1 MTLDLPTGILTFLF
15 TDIEGSTHLLQDLG
29 SGYAAVQDNHALLMR
44 QAISEAGGTEVR
56 TVGDAFFAVFSSALD
71 AMRAATSAQR
81 AFATSPWP
89 HGEPL
94 LVRMGMHTG
103 QGTLGGDDYIGIDV
117 NRAARIAAVGYGGQ
131 VLVSD
136 ATRGLVEQDLPEGL
150 RLRDLG
156 THRLKDLARPMRIWQ
171 VDIEGLPTEFP
182 ALRTTDARPTNLIP
196 ERTSFVGRARE
207 KAMVA
212 DLMEAHRLVTL
223 TGPGGTGKTR
233 LALAVAAQRIDA
245 FPDGVF
251 MVDLSA
257 ITEPALI
264 PSAIASATGAREEP
278 ARPVLD
284 TLADQLRTRT
294 TLLVI
299 DNFEQVT
306 DGASVVE
313 RLLDEAPG
321 LTVLVT
327 SRVPL
332 HLYGEQEFSVP
343 PLGLPDG
350 TGSAGPESIEGFEA
364 VALFV
369 ERVRAVLPEFRIT
382 DENATEVAEIIAHL
396 DGLPLA
402 IELAAG
408 RAKILSPEAMRD
420 RLRLQLLAGGA
431 RDLPERHRTLRA
443 TIGWS
448 HDLLDEPERRL
459 FARLGAFAGG
469 CTLGAAEEVCGQG
482 LDMDV
487 LDGLAS
493 LVDNSLLRRTEGPE
507 PRFSMLETIR
517 EYAVERLADS
527 GEEAEIRGLHVG
539 MFLALAGEAEPLF
552 LGVSSADWLDR
563 FEVELDNVRGALA
576 WTVATDDAST
586 GLRLATALRQFWQR
600 RGHLTEGQTWIERL
614 LAMSSADVDDA
625 LRARSL
631 GALGRIAYRK
641 NDDWAVV
648 RSAHQEAAVIAERL
662 GDPMLLAAASLDLS
676 YVALLD
682 DDYQRGRELLGESLT
697 LANALADQH
706 LIAEVTAGLSFHEFF
721 SGSPE
726 KGIPLLQK
734 AIAMQRDLGE
744 ELLAAGNLIGLANA
758 NVKVG
763 DVESASMHARDAI
776 QTLFAARDDLAAGG
790 ALMVL
795 ALIENEQGGH
805 ERAARLIG
813 SASRIRDE
821 SGGGFPQNMAE
832 RVGDPE
838 ADARLHLGDE
848 AYERAWAEGYEM
860 DRESLMAYA
869 LQ

>member
-1 MTLDLPTGILTFLF
+1 MTPLDLPTGILTFLF
-15 TDIEGSTHLLQDLG
+15 TDIEGSTRLLQDLG

-56 TVGDAFFAVFSSALD
+56 TVGDAFFAVFPSALG
-71 AMRAATSAQR
+71 AVRAATSAQR
-81 AFATSPWP
+81 AFATRPWP

-117 NRAARIAAVGYGGQ
+117 NRAARIAAVGHGGQ

-171 VDIEGLPTEFP
+171 LDIEGLSTEFP

-251 MVDLSA
+251 MVDLSS

-294 TLLVI
+294 TLLVL

-321 LTVLVT
+321 LTVLAT

-332 HLYGEQEFSVP
+332 HLYGEQEFPVP

-350 TGSAGPESIEGFEA
+350 TGSAGPESMEGFEA

-369 ERVRAVLPEFRIT
+369 ERARAVLPEFRIT
-382 DENATEVAEIIAHL
+382 DENATAVAEIIAHL

-408 RAKILSPEAMRD
+408 RAKILSPEAMLA
-420 RLRLQLLAGGA
+420 RLRLPLLAGGA

-469 CTLGAAEEVCGQG
+469 CTLGAAEEVCAHG

-527 GEEAEIRGLHVG
+527 GEEAEVRGRHVG
-539 MFLALAGEAEPLF
+539 MFLALADEAEPLF

-576 WTVATDDAST
+576 WTVATDDAPT

-600 RGHLTEGQTWIERL
+600 RGHLTEGRTWIERL
-614 LAMSSADVDDA
+614 LAMNSADVDDA

-641 NDDWAVV
+641 NDWAVV
-648 RSAHQEAAVIAERL
+648 RSAHEEAAAIAERL
-662 GDPMLLAAASLDLS
+662 GDPVLLAAASLDLS
-676 YVALLD
+676 YVAILD
-682 DDYQRGRELLGESLT
+682 EDYQRAQELLNESLT
-697 LANALADQH
+697 LAKAAGELH
-706 LIAEVTAGLSFHEFF
+706 LIADATAGLSFHAFF

-726 KGIPLLQK
+726 NAIPLLEDT
-734 AIAMQRDLGE
+734 IAMQRELGE
-744 ELLAAGNLIGLANA
+744 ELLAAGNLIGLASA
-758 NVKVG
+758 RLKTG
-763 DVESASMHARDAI
+763 DVQTADGHVRDALD
-776 QTLFAARDDLAAGG
+776 TLFSSRDDLAAAG
-790 ALMVL
+790 ALVVL
-795 ALIENEQGGH
+795 ALIENAGGRY
-805 ERAARLIG
+805 ERAAHLIG
-813 SASRIRDE
+813 SASRIREE
-821 SGGGFPQNMAE
+821 SGGGFPQKMAD

-838 ADARLHLGDE
+838 AEARLHLGDE

-869 LQ
+869 LP